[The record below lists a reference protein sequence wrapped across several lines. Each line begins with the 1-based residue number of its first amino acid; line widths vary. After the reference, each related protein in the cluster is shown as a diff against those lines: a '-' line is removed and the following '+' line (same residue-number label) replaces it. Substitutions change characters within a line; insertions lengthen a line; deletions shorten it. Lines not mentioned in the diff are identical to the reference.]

1 MDFLLPETGQY
12 QLRFPHSAMT
22 VGRTAMQISAWF
34 PTRDIGTDP
43 VRVRDWAQAAEEL
56 GYDHIE
62 VPDHVFGATARD
74 GWSPRYTEQDPFH
87 ETFVTLG
94 FLAAATT
101 TIGLASGVLIL
112 PQRQTGVVA
121 KQAAQVDIL
130 SGGRLRLGVGVGWN
144 HVEYEA
150 LNEDWKSRGTRQR
163 EQVEVLKKLWCDDL
177 VTYQGRFHQFTEV
190 NITPRPVQRPIPV
203 WFGGSS
209 DAVVK
214 RAAQIGDGWM
224 PIMAPDHEAEAKLEQ
239 LRNHLSDCG
248 RDTSAFGIEG
258 WLRMDKADPDEW
270 RVAAEGWRKLGADIV
285 MLYPMYRIPDLD
297 DQIETLRRFKEVV
310 SG

>member
-1 MDFLLPETGQY
+1 
-12 QLRFPHSAMT
+12 
-22 VGRTAMQISAWF
+22 MQISAWF

-43 VRVRDWAQAAEEL
+43 VRIRDWAQAAEEL

-74 GWSPRYTEQDPFH
+74 GWSPRYNEQDPFH

-94 FLAAATT
+94 FLAGVTT

-121 KQAAQVDIL
+121 KQATQVDIL

-224 PIMAPDHEAEAKLEQ
+224 PIMAPDHEAEDKLEQ

-248 RDTSAFGIEG
+248 RDPSAFGIEG

-270 RVAAEGWRKLGADIV
+270 SVAAEGWRKLGADIV
-285 MLYPMYRIPDLD
+285 MLYPMYRIPNFD

>member
-1 MDFLLPETGQY
+1 
-12 QLRFPHSAMT
+12 
-22 VGRTAMQISAWF
+22 MQISAWF

-43 VRVRDWAQAAEEL
+43 VRIRDWAQAAEEL

-94 FLAAATT
+94 FLAGVTT

-270 RVAAEGWRKLGADIV
+270 SVAAEGWRKLGADIV
-285 MLYPMYRIPDLD
+285 MLYPMYRIPNLD

-310 SG
+310 TG